1 MTHRQHAHC
10 NISRHHVC
18 CTDVMGRERLINLVP
33 LAHHGVGIQ
42 PPPGEWF
49 ELDSE
54 QLRDLLTAA
63 RDALRESRENHDPG
77 PRTIIVGGPCP

>member
-1 MTHRQHAHC
+1 MTELQHA
-10 NISRHHVC
+10 NRPTSRHHVR

-49 ELDSE
+49 QLDAE

-63 RDALRESRENHDPG
+63 RDALRASHENHDPG
-77 PRTIIVGGPCP
+77 PRTIIVGSPWP